1 PSCRLGLDHGWYVC
15 RHGLLCHG
23 GAKDS
28 RNREERRHSMA
39 RGSGLYS
46 RSRNGADSDP
56 GSHGFEAAECWRESA
71 WHRRRTF
78 RRCAHHC
85 RRLWRV
91 HHRSFMA
98 DQSQVLGASM
108 RKLLVLLALAS
119 IPCLAQ
125 SDRQWVLDSSTLAYH
140 VSHPLHELDGVSH
153 AALGKGVCH
162 AGQCDFLVAVQVKT
176 FDTGDSNRDLH
187 MLQVTQ
193 GAQFPIV
200 SVRFRLPES
209 ALSSATVIC
218 DLEIQFAGQTAHFQK
233 LAFQQVI
240 QGNEH

>member
-1 PSCRLGLDHGWYVC
+1 
-15 RHGLLCHG
+15 
-23 GAKDS
+23 
-28 RNREERRHSMA
+28 
-39 RGSGLYS
+39 
-46 RSRNGADSDP
+46 
-56 GSHGFEAAECWRESA
+56 
-71 WHRRRTF
+71 
-78 RRCAHHC
+78 
-85 RRLWRV
+85 
-91 HHRSFMA
+91 MA

-200 SVRFRLPES
+200 SVRLRLPES

-233 LAFQQVI
+233 LAFQQVV
-240 QGNEH
+240 QGNEHRITGTIPSTLQDFKITPPSFFTVPLRNEMPVKVDVTWHSQ